1 MKDLLIAII
10 NNNVVKNEIHIIM
23 VTIYYHNVVVE
34 KNDLRFIVFICV
46 PLQ

>member
-1 MKDLLIAII
+1 MKGLLVTII
-10 NNNVVKNEIHIIM
+10 NS
-23 VTIYYHNVVVE
+23 NVVVKKMRFICSYRIKIIVV

>member
-1 MKDLLIAII
+1 MKGLLIAII
-10 NNNVVKNEIHIIM
+10 NNNVVVKKMRFMCGYRIKIM
-23 VTIYYHNVVVE
+23 VV